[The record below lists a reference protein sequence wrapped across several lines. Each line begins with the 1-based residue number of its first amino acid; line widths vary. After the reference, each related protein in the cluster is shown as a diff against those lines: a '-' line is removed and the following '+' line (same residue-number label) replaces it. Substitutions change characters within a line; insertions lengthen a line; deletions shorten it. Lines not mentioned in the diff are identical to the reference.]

1 MLDYDGDY
9 VDGNVKEIIVMSLE
23 NIEDLHIEIAI
34 SRFIQITKSL
44 SYFSIE
50 KIMIHFLVCKNK
62 AKSILK

>member
-1 MLDYDGDY
+1 MLDYEGDY

-44 SYFSIE
+44 SYFSI
-50 KIMIHFLVCKNK
+50 
-62 AKSILK
+62 